1 MKKDFWNSLFLELML
16 FGFISSRK
24 FKSTKGLVH
33 FVLLMNIWTLSFLGF
48 WIYFSFFSP
57 NPEDY
62 NNIAGILL
70 VGFAFSFLSFLY
82 SLETFKVDKMI
93 YLNDLNLKV
102 GDNISFEI
110 EDEIK
115 EGEITTIFRE
125 YFKLKNNDGVIEI
138 RYWSC
143 FLDKI
148 TFLIWLDDKGE
159 NKKCLQN

>member
-125 YFKLKNNDGVIEI
+125 YFNLTDSNGTTKTIH
-138 RYWSC
+138 WSY
-143 FLDKI
+143 FLENI
-148 TFLIWLDDKGE
+148 SYLVWLDNKGE
-159 NKKCLQN
+159 NKKCFQD